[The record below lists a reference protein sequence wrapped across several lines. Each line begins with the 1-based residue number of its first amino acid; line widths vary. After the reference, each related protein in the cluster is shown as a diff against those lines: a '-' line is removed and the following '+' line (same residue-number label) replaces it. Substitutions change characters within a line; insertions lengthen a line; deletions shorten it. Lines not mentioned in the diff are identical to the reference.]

1 MDKETFE
8 RSAEL
13 VSGVTQEVWEYL
25 DNLYPGD
32 YDEKDLM
39 DSCDSAIQ
47 EIESW
52 KKAITSFLKFPSKEK
67 NSG

>member
-1 MDKETFE
+1 MDKKTFE
-8 RSAEL
+8 TSAEL

-25 DNLYPGD
+25 DNLYPD
-32 YDEKDLM
+32 DEWDKKDLL

-52 KKAITSFLKFPSKEK
+52 KKTLENDSAFTRDVKP
-67 NSG
+67 